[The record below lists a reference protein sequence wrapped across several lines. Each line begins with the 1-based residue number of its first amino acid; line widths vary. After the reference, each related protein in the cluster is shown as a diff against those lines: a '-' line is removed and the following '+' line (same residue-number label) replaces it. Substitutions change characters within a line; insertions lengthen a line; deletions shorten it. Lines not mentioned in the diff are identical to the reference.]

1 MALICNSFR
10 NGIST
15 DIHFALQCFL
25 QYKKKSMT
33 FLSLSPFLVVA
44 FDKSLKFQIST
55 LVETLKSVDIKNS
68 TLKSLKATKL

>member
-1 MALICNSFR
+1 
-10 NGIST
+10 
-15 DIHFALQCFL
+15 
-25 QYKKKSMT
+25 MT